1 MQEPARKGA
10 EMDKHI
16 RQDFSEWE
24 QRATCRHCA
33 KPLTDN
39 DLVNEAHKMSTANS
53 WAKSRLAILAD
64 MIESRDGN
72 SFDIFL
78 VKQLREVAQ
87 DLRTLK

>member
-1 MQEPARKGA
+1 
-10 EMDKHI
+10 MDRHI

-39 DLVNEAHKMSTANS
+39 DLVNEAHKLSIVNS
-53 WAKSRLAILAD
+53 WAKNRLVILAD
-64 MIESRDGN
+64 MLEDRGGDAWM
-72 SFDIFL
+72 
-78 VKQLREVAQ
+78 VAQLREVAQ